1 MTPEAFSGEVAI
13 TGGQITLPGNLVIP
27 PNATG
32 IVAFAH
38 GSGSSRFSPRNRF
51 VSEVLHTAGVGT
63 LLFDLLTEAEARNR
77 DLVFDIDLLSR
88 RLLQA
93 TDWLA
98 QAPLTRHLPIGYFGA
113 STGAAAALVAAADRP
128 EQIRAVVS
136 RGGRPDLAG
145 PRLAEV
151 RAPTLLIVGERD
163 DVVLGLNRGAYRQLK
178 AEKELVVVPEATHLF
193 EEPGTLEEAARH
205 AAHWFS
211 VHLGARVMAD
221 NHA

>member
-13 TGGQITLPGNLVIP
+13 TGGSVTLQGNLVIP
-27 PNATG
+27 PHATG

-38 GSGSSRFSPRNRF
+38 GSGSSRFSTRNRF
-51 VSEVLHTAGVGT
+51 VSEILHSAGVGT
-63 LLFDLLTEAEARNR
+63 LLFDLLSESEAENR
-77 DLVFDIDLLSR
+77 DLVFDIDLLSE

-98 QAPLTRHLPIGYFGA
+98 EEHLTRHLPIGYFGA
-113 STGAAAALVAAADRP
+113 STGAAAALVAAAARP
-128 EQIRAVVS
+128 EQVRAVVS

-145 PRLAEV
+145 PCLEQV

-163 DVVLGLNRGAYRQLK
+163 DVVLGLNRAAYRELK
-178 AEKELVVVPEATHLF
+178 TEKELVVVPDATHLF

-205 AAHWFS
+205 AAHWFQI
-211 VHLGARVMAD
+211 HLGVRETAA